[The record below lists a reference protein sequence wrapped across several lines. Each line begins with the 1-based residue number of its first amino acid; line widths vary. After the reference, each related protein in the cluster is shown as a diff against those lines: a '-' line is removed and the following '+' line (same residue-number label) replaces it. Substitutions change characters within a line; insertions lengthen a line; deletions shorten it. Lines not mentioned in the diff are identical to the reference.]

1 MRAVELFAGCGG
13 MALGFE
19 RAGFRHELLVDNDKW
34 AAASLRRNRPAWN
47 VKRMDVRDLR
57 RDEMENLDL
66 ISGGPPCQP
75 FSNASVHRR
84 GPGDRRDMMT
94 ETVELIREA
103 QPKSF
108 VLENVPALKHSHGRY
123 YDILITLL
131 SEAGYLVSSHEVNCA
146 DYGVAQTRM
155 RLFMIGFRR
164 DIGGCFNFPLPS
176 RQPEEYRTVEQAL
189 EGLWPPDTGMPN
201 HNTPSEGV
209 IQRKNRYFP
218 KIFRRMNTPDA
229 PAKTIM
235 GRRAQWNNYLKYGND
250 PKNSRYRY
258 LTDRECMRLQGF
270 PDDWVVEGGITACV
284 RQVGNA
290 LPPPVAVVI
299 GLGVIEHIKQYERN
313 NHA

>member
-1 MRAVELFAGCGG
+1 

-19 RAGFRHELLVDNDKW
+19 RAGFTHESLVEVDKW
-34 AAASLRRNRPAWN
+34 AAASLRHNRPAWN

-57 RDEMENLDL
+57 RDELGNLDMV
-66 ISGGPPCQP
+66 SGGPPCQP
-75 FSNASVHRR
+75 FSNASIHRR

-94 ETVELIREA
+94 ETVKLIRKA

-123 YDILITLL
+123 FDLLITML
-131 SEAGYLVSSHEVNCA
+131 SEAGYLVSSHEVNAA
-146 DYGVAQTRM
+146 DYGVAQLRM
-155 RLFMIGFRR
+155 RLFIIGFRR

-176 RQPEEYRTVEQAL
+176 RQPEEYQTVEQAL

-201 HNTPSEGV
+201 HNSVSEGV
-209 IQRKNRYFP
+209 IKRDSRWFP

-235 GRRAQWNNYLKYGND
+235 GRRAQWNNYVKYGND
-250 PKNSRYRY
+250 PEKSRYRY

-270 PDDWVVEGGITACV
+270 PDEWVVHGGITAAV

-290 LPPPVAVVI
+290 LPPPVSEAIGRSVI
-299 GLGVIEHIKQYERN
+299 KHIKQHERKED
-313 NHA
+313 A